1 MLLATPLI
9 YFAVQM
15 MRDGEARGNQGA
27 PGELAMRSE
36 TKLEA
41 HPGKEAVKI
50 TRFSLHYTP
59 LLPGEIG
66 PWPELDG
73 QRLDVLLGTSCAKL

>member
-1 MLLATPLI
+1 
-9 YFAVQM
+9 M

-36 TKLEA
+36 TKLEG

-50 TRFSLHYTP
+50 TGLSRHYTT

-66 PWPELDG
+66 LWPEKDG
-73 QRLDVLLGTSCAKL
+73 QRLDVLIGTSCAKL